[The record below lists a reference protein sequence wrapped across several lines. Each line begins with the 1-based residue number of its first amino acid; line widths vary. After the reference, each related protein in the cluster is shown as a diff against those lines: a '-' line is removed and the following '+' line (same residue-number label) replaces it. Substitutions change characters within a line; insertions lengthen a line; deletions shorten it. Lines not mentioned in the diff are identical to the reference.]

1 MNSKYH
7 MIAMVFLISFAS
19 SNAQSPAPKKLDLD
33 RAIRL
38 VLENHPALKQ
48 ARQYVAASG
57 ELVAQK
63 RSAYYPEIKAH
74 GSYSRIG
81 PVPSLEVPGQGE
93 IDFYPHDNYNFH
105 VELKQTVLDFGRRP
119 AKVELARSYQNSARE
134 NEALMKSNLVYRAIA
149 NFYLI
154 LLLEKNIEV
163 VDEELEALNQHLAV
177 AEKKVETGTA
187 TDFDVLTTRV
197 KVADAANMRI
207 DIENQLEIQTAAFR
221 EILGL
226 SQEDSIEVIGEF
238 TPQGININPDSLIE
252 LALERL
258 PEARLSR
265 QEETSADLQYRLDA
279 KGDLPTLDMIL
290 DFGFKNGYTPDLD
303 KLEANWVAGVQ
314 IEVPVFNGFL
324 TRHKKTAS
332 YANLLAAR
340 EYSSTV
346 ERKVTADVK
355 QAIAN
360 FKAAEEKVKTS
371 EVQVEYAEAALSIAR
386 SRYKIGVIT
395 NLDLLDAQTSVA
407 HAKLMYLK
415 AQYGA
420 VSSGYE
426 LNKVTGE
433 TAWP

>member
-19 SNAQSPAPKKLDLD
+19 SSAQSPTPKKLDLD
-33 RAIRL
+33 QAIRL
-38 VLENHPALKQ
+38 VLENHPAIKQ
-48 ARQYVAASG
+48 AEQYVASSG
-57 ELVAQK
+57 EVVAQK
-63 RSAYYPEIKAH
+63 RSAYYPEIEAH

-81 PVPSLEVPGQGE
+81 PVPSLEVPGRGE
-93 IDFYPHDNYNFH
+93 IDFYPHDSYDFH
-105 VELKQTVLDFGRRP
+105 VALKQTILDFGRRP
-119 AKVELARSYQNSARE
+119 AKVELARSFENSARE
-134 NEALMKSNLVYRAIA
+134 NEAYMKSNLVYRAIA

-197 KVADAANMRI
+197 KVAEAMNMRI
-207 DIENQLEIQTAAFR
+207 DIENELEKQTAVFR
-221 EILGL
+221 GLLGL
-226 SQEDSIEVIGEF
+226 SQEDSIEVVGEF
-238 TPQGININPDSLIE
+238 TLKEIEINPDSLIV

-265 QEETSADLQYRLDA
+265 QAEKSADLQYRLDA
-279 KGDLPTLDMIL
+279 KGDLPTLDMVL
-290 DFGFKNGYTPDLD
+290 DFGFKNGYTPDLN
-303 KLEANWVAGVQ
+303 KLEANWIAGVQ
-314 IEVPVFNGFL
+314 LEVPVFNGFL

-332 YANLLAAR
+332 HANLLAAR
-340 EYSSTV
+340 EYSSSV
-346 ERKVTADVK
+346 EREVTADVK
-355 QAIAN
+355 QAIAD
-360 FKAAEEKVKTS
+360 FEAAREKVKTS
-371 EVQVEYAEAALSIAR
+371 EIQVEYAEAALAIAR

-407 HAKLMYLK
+407 QAKLMHLK

-420 VSSGYE
+420 VSSGYR
-426 LNKVTGE
+426 LNEATGE